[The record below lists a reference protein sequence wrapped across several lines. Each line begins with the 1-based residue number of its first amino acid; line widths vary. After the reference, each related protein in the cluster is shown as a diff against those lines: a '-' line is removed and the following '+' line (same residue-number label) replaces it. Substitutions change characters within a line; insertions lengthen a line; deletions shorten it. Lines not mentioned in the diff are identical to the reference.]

1 MAYQPFFFGDVQLS
15 ISKNLFLEGQVL
27 GRVARRPAVY
37 MEIHEGLEDQKKL
50 KAFSRKT
57 GRKDLS
63 FRTDSNELILDE
75 GERSREDQRTTLT
88 IKLPAKRVFRDAH
101 FS

>member
-1 MAYQPFFFGDVQLS
+1 
-15 ISKNLFLEGQVL
+15 
-27 GRVARRPAVY
+27 

-75 GERSREDQRTTLT
+75 GERSREDTRTTLT
-88 IKLPAKRVFRDAH
+88 TKLPAKRVLRGAQPAWTTKQLKL
-101 FS
+101 